1 MGLPGRPLPSVATV
15 ICLLVAAG
23 GFRAGAVA
31 ATSGLGEIGAPPS
44 FLAQSRAAL
53 GAAADPPGA
62 SADSPAP
69 LNVVLVLDYSSGR
82 AASAAQL
89 SMRSALV
96 QSLGSAGHNVTLLL
110 AAVEGVDGVKEAAVE
125 TRREFASY
133 KVGVATLP
141 SHKLRYS
148 APAHV
153 AVSYDVYQWLAGPGA
168 GADVVYFTDWQ
179 GLGYYSMLAK
189 NQSLALHDQ
198 LHVTLITGPR
208 VWHAVQP
215 GGRSLRSPAD
225 LELAHMEATATELSD
240 IVVAPSSEILEWL
253 QHRGWKLPPT
263 AVVSGWFP
271 MAKLP
276 WLPPAPRQTVAQ
288 YLKGGVEDDAAIELV
303 YLGELSMRKGLP
315 LFCSAISGLLKS
327 SAEVPPISVTVI
339 GEDVTMYTPR
349 LGDKEVSGRQFLE
362 EQQRVWQGLPGS
374 VFRGLAFLEHQ
385 RTPGMLAYLNA
396 TQSRIAVLPAP
407 AESGG
412 FTMAELLLQG
422 LPFLASNTP
431 LARSLI
437 AAESHEAN
445 LFTPTA
451 RALTRAL
458 QQAASARGVT
468 VPRPS
473 AALVASEPSWAAW
486 HAALSAVK
494 GRVQTLLDPVDE
506 PLAQKGAAALFP
518 PGVHV
523 LASSFD
529 AALEV
534 AAGAEKAAQ
543 AASNGGKGFSTSAV
557 TSVLEAAGHE
567 GLPTVSVVLV
577 TYNRAELLQH
587 ALASLRQQD
596 YPAGKLEVVLVDD
609 GSSATDAL
617 ALLAD
622 LEAQDHWFSQAG
634 WKVVR
639 SPGGYLGNARNRGA
653 QVAAGQWLMFMDDDN
668 VAKPQEVSTFVAAA
682 VSSGAE
688 VLTCFNDYLPDGT
701 GAPGPDTAP
710 SGRYIPLGGSST
722 ASVFRNAVGDAN
734 AMFKASVLRELG
746 GWAEDDAYAV
756 QDWELLSAATLRGFK
771 VVVVPE
777 ALYWY
782 RTNSGSMVRN
792 KLYGATNSLPMRSF
806 LRYGDPALSPA
817 IVLASQ
823 QAQDAAIL
831 RQQVEQ
837 LREESSSQAQLLSL
851 MAKESCKDAPSGAA
865 PAGNR
870 LRASE
875 FERWTS
881 EGLVEQ
887 WDQYEGAG
895 YSGSPEARPG
905 AFAVE
910 GSQELHS
917 INVTLSNIGQAGGAI
932 QHNMIAQTVARPLL
946 FQGWSRVV
954 EMKGGSGAPADYSLY
969 ADITYQDGSHR
980 WAFNVPLNPDTHE
993 WQHVW
998 AVIDP
1003 PKPIR
1008 IITIVT
1014 MFRWYEGSVLFDDLM
1029 LTDVK
1034 EGMCHIPV

>member
-396 TQSRIAVLPAP
+396 TQSPHCGAAGASGERRLHDGRAAAAGTAVPRQQHPSRAQP
-407 AESGG
+407 HRGRV
-412 FTMAELLLQG
+412 
-422 LPFLASNTP
+422 
-431 LARSLI
+431 ARGQSV
-437 AAESHEAN
+437 H
-445 LFTPTA
+445 PTA

-473 AALVASEPSWAAW
+473 AALVASEPSWAPGTRRCRA
-486 HAALSAVK
+486 
-494 GRVQTLLDPVDE
+494 GRI
-506 PLAQKGAAALFP
+506 
-518 PGVHV
+518 H
-523 LASSFD
+523 
-529 AALEV
+529 
-534 AAGAEKAAQ
+534 
-543 AASNGGKGFSTSAV
+543 GGKGFSTSAV

-567 GLPTVSVVLV
+567 GLPT
-577 TYNRAELLQH
+577 H

-722 ASVFRNAVGDAN
+722 PVSSATPS
-734 AMFKASVLRELG
+734 ELG

-756 QDWELLSAATLRGFK
+756 QDW
-771 VVVVPE
+771 
-777 ALYWY
+777 
-782 RTNSGSMVRN
+782 
-792 KLYGATNSLPMRSF
+792 
-806 LRYGDPALSPA
+806 D
-817 IVLASQ
+817 
-823 QAQDAAIL
+823 
-831 RQQVEQ
+831 
-837 LREESSSQAQLLSL
+837 
-851 MAKESCKDAPSGAA
+851 C
-865 PAGNR
+865 
-870 LRASE
+870 
-875 FERWTS
+875 
-881 EGLVEQ
+881 
-887 WDQYEGAG
+887 
-895 YSGSPEARPG
+895 
-905 AFAVE
+905 
-910 GSQELHS
+910 
-917 INVTLSNIGQAGGAI
+917 
-932 QHNMIAQTVARPLL
+932 
-946 FQGWSRVV
+946 
-954 EMKGGSGAPADYSLY
+954 
-969 ADITYQDGSHR
+969 
-980 WAFNVPLNPDTHE
+980 
-993 WQHVW
+993 
-998 AVIDP
+998 
-1003 PKPIR
+1003 
-1008 IITIVT
+1008 
-1014 MFRWYEGSVLFDDLM
+1014 
-1029 LTDVK
+1029 
-1034 EGMCHIPV
+1034 